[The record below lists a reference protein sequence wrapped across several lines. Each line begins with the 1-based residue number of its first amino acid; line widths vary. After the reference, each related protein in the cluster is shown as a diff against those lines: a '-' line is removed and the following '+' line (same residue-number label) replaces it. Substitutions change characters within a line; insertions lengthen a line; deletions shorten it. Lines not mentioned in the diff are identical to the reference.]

1 MFVHTH
7 VHSEF
12 SPLDGMCKIKELVE
26 QAVRFGNPGL
36 ALTDHASTSGLY
48 ELQKECNKAKIK
60 PILGSEFYISQN
72 AKKNRGHLVLLAKNN
87 NGLKNIYL
95 LQEYAYCE
103 SFNKKPLINV
113 DILKQYSSD
122 LICTSACMANIIP
135 QKILEDK
142 YDEAKEMALL
152 FKSIFRSDFYLEIQS
167 NTIPEQRIV
176 NEGIV
181 NIARETGIKLILT
194 NDIHYVY
201 KEDADI
207 HEVMLALQQNKK
219 MNDEKRWSFS
229 TKDYY
234 YKTEEEMRKDVNYLP
249 DDVITNA
256 LNNTLEIMDKCNTR
270 IEKGNYLPN
279 FPLENKSEEEYLR
292 ELTTEKYK
300 ERVKQG
306 MKHTKE
312 RTERI
317 ERELNV
323 IENMGYSGYFLIVQ
337 DYVNWAKNNNI
348 EVGDGRGS
356 GAGSEVAYIL
366 GITEVDPLQYDLLF
380 ERFLTPGRTPD
391 LKKSSIVE
399 TLCVKFGEL
408 RLQVGVYQKI
418 C

>member
-48 ELQKECNKAKIK
+48 ELQKECEKAKIK
-60 PILGSEFYISQN
+60 PILGSEFYISQQCE
-72 AKKNRGHLVLLAKNN
+72 KNRGHLVLLAKNN

-95 LQEYAYCE
+95 LQEYSYRE
-103 SFNKKPLINV
+103 SFNRKPLINV
-113 DILKQYSSD
+113 DILKQYSTD
-122 LICTSACMANIIP
+122 LICTSACMANAIP
-135 QKILEDK
+135 QFILEGK
-142 YDEAKEMALL
+142 YKEAKDMALL
-152 FKSIFRSDFYLEIQS
+152 FKSIFGDDFYLEIQS
-167 NTIPEQRIV
+167 NTIPEQKII
-176 NEGIV
+176 NEEIV
-181 NIARETGIKLILT
+181 NISKETDIKLILT

-234 YKTEEEMRKDVNYLP
+234 YKTEEEMKEDVKYLP
-249 DDVITNA
+249 IDVIESA
-256 LNNTLEIMDKCNTR
+256 LNNTLEIMDKCNAR
-270 IEKGNYLPN
+270 IKKGNYLPS
-279 FPLENKSEEEYLR
+279 FPLENKTEEEYLR
-292 ELTTEKYK
+292 ELTTQKYK
-300 ERVKQG
+300 ERIKQG
-306 MKHTKE
+306 IKHTKE
-312 RTERI
+312 RVERV
-317 ERELNV
+317 ERELKT
-323 IENMGYSGYFLIVQ
+323 IEEMGYSGYFLIVQ
-337 DYVNWAKNNNI
+337 DYVNWAKENNI
-348 EVGDGRGS
+348 YVGDGRGS
-356 GAGSEVAYIL
+356 GAGSEVAYII

-380 ERFLTPGRTPD
+380 ERFLTPGRVPD